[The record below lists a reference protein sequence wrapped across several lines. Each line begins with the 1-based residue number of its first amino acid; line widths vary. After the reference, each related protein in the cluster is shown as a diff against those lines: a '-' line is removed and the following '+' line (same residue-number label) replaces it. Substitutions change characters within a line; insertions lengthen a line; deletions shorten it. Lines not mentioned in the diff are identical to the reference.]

1 MPKRMPKSFGKKV
14 QFYRK
19 QRKLYQVELADIV
32 GVSTGYIGSIEQEVR
47 TPSLKLLKKI
57 AKALKISPKDL
68 L

>member
-1 MPKRMPKSFGKKV
+1 MANRNPKSLREKV
-14 QFYRK
+14 KFYRK

-32 GVSTGYIGSIEQEVR
+32 GVSTGHIGSIEQGIR

-57 AKALKISPKDL
+57 AKALKVSPKDL